1 MNHRTNKHS
10 FGRRQ
15 GPRLALIKGL
25 VGSLVEHER
34 IKTTLAKAKEVR
46 RHVERAI
53 TKGKRA
59 SDTSTL
65 HTTRVLAA
73 DYPRPEVVK
82 KIVTE
87 LAVRFKTR
95 PGGYTRILKLGQ
107 RKSDGAPMAY
117 LEFVDYSAKPK
128 ANEVVAAD
136 KAELK
141 AKKAKSVLRARSKKR
156 VRKISVASRRFNQK

>member
-10 FGRRQ
+10 FGRRH

-46 RHVERAI
+46 KHVERAI

-59 SDTSTL
+59 GDTSEL
-65 HTTRVLAA
+65 HTIRVLSA

-82 KIVTE
+82 KIVSE

-107 RKSDGAPMAY
+107 RNSDGAPMAY
-117 LEFVDYSAKPK
+117 LELVDFQPK
-128 ANEVVAAD
+128 AKAGVVADD
-136 KAELK
+136 KAVIK
-141 AKKAKSVLRARSKKR
+141 AKRAKAALKTRTKKR
-156 VRKISVASRRFNQK
+156 IRAISVSSRRKNQK